1 MRRLILLLMVS
12 AVFSSFSAA
21 QSTQPTQPTPQPISI
36 TVDPGLEFSFNSIR
50 CLVGTEKTA
59 NTFTVLASRLAL
71 KMDVLEYLS
80 LEVLAGYHYAYAND
94 ALDFTTMPLSLRWD
108 REKFSGLLLG
118 IAASSEPYTTGDF
131 SLKVRGEFTFAMEKA
146 KTWEI
151 VLPAVSGQA
160 TGDNAFTLLTL
171 DATLQY
177 DGFTG
182 ATIFVGPRFNLLHG
196 KFTASESIVD
206 LQGQQE
212 ISYRQKNFV
221 GVVGG
226 AIIEIGGNWELYIKA
241 SLFARTEL
249 MLAIVYVF

>member
-1 MRRLILLLMVS
+1 MRRLILLLILS
-12 AVFSSFSAA
+12 AVFYSFSAA
-21 QSTQPTQPTPQPISI
+21 QSAQPTPQPISI
-36 TVDPGLEFSFNSIR
+36 TVNPGLEFSFNSIR

-59 NTFTVLASRLAL
+59 NTLTALASRLVL

-94 ALDFTTMPLSLRWD
+94 PLDFATLPLSLRWD

-118 IAASSEPYTTGDF
+118 IAASSEPLTVDDF

-151 VLPAVSGQA
+151 VLPTVSGEA

-171 DATLQY
+171 DALVQY
-177 DGFTG
+177 DGLTG

-196 KFTASESIVD
+196 KFTAGESIVD
-206 LQGQQE
+206 LQGQEE
-212 ISYRQKNFV
+212 ISYRQKNFI
-221 GVVGG
+221 GVLGG
-226 AIIEIGGNWELYIKA
+226 AVIEIGGNWELHLKA

-249 MLAIVYVF
+249 SLAVVYVF